1 MKLLETLAAVLT
13 VITSASPASADWLQ
27 ATSRHFV
34 LYADTSEASL
44 RKQAVALERMDQG
57 LRRFMKTDDP
67 PEAASNRLTV
77 FVVSERDIRSL
88 CRCDNVAGFYQA
100 RVNGPVAF
108 SAKSVGMGEG
118 TSDSGRIVL
127 FHEYAHHF
135 LLGSYGIA
143 FPAWYSEGFA
153 EFASTMKISP
163 GKVLIGSAAQHRA
176 WGLLAGQRLSAAQMF
191 DTAQWGKLKRDGFDA
206 FYGRGWLMT
215 HYFHFNPERRKQFVR
230 YLTLLNTGTPG
241 VVAATEAFGDLKAL
255 DRDLAGYLGRSTIP
269 GMTMMMGD
277 TPEPVVTVRT
287 LGAGEAALIR
297 LRMESV
303 RGVDAKTA
311 APLFAKAAPIAARYP
326 EDSVAQGWF
335 AEMAY
340 DAGDNAV
347 AEKAADRAVAS
358 DAKSVQGLLY
368 KARVRL
374 RALSQDQKADAAAWT
389 AARKPIIAAN
399 RLDPDDAEPLWL
411 FWESFGMEGREP
423 IKSAMTGLYRAQ
435 ELVPQ
440 DPSVRFAAAAS
451 RIMARENDAAKRL
464 LRPLAYDPHAGN
476 DNPATRM
483 LAALDA
489 GKTGAAVMAAAG
501 DKPSAAA
508 E

>member
-1 MKLLETLAAVLT
+1 MKLLRLLFVALAAW
-13 VITSASPASADWLQ
+13 ASPASAEWLQ

-67 PEAASNRLTV
+67 SEAASNKLTV

-88 CRCDNVAGFYQA
+88 CGCENIAGFYQA

-108 SAKSVGMGEG
+108 SAKSMGEG

-163 GKVLIGSAAQHRA
+163 GKVLIGGAAQHRA

-191 DTAQWGKLKRDGFDA
+191 DTAQWGKLKREGFDA
-206 FYGRGWLMT
+206 FYGRGWLMA
-215 HYFHFNPERRKQFVR
+215 HYFHFNPERWKQFVR

-241 VVAATEAFGDLKAL
+241 VAAATEAFGDLKAL

-269 GMTMMMGD
+269 GMTMMMSEA
-277 TPEPVVTVRT
+277 PEPAVTVRT
-287 LGAGEAALIR
+287 LSAGEAGLIR

-311 APLFAKAAPIAARYP
+311 APLFAKAAPIAAKYP
-326 EDSVAQGWF
+326 DDAVAQGWF

-340 DAGDNAV
+340 DAGDNAA
-347 AEKAADRAVAS
+347 AEKAADRAISA

-368 KARVRL
+368 KARVRF
-374 RALSQDQKADAAAWT
+374 RALSQEGKADAAAWT

-399 RLDPDDAEPLWL
+399 RMDPDDAEPLWL

-423 IKSAMTGLYRAQ
+423 VKSAMTGLYRAQ

-440 DPSVRFAAAAS
+440 DPSVRFAAATG
-451 RIMARENDAAKRL
+451 RIMAGDNDAAKRL

-483 LAALDA
+483 LAALEA
-489 GKTGAAVMAAAG
+489 GKKGAAVMGAAG
-501 DKPSAAA
+501 DKPTTAA